1 MENKLQ
7 ILTVANV
14 RGYEKDGTAHLNL
27 EDVARG
33 LGFTTVAASGNVV
46 VRWNTVHKYLTD
58 FGVATSCNGDYQANC
73 PEFIPE
79 NIFYRLAMKAKNEA
93 AEKFQILVADEIL
106 PAIRK
111 HGAYF
116 KEETA
121 EEILNDP
128 YKLLKIFQNFIAERE
143 ERKRLQEVVSVQS
156 VQIAEMQPKAS
167 YYDNILQS
175 NEAIPV
181 SVIAKDYGFSGKR
194 MNQLLHQLKIQ
205 YPCGGTWLVY
215 QDFAAQGY
223 TQTKTIPIGD
233 GYSKTHTN
241 WTQKGRL
248 FLYEVL
254 KQHGHLP
261 LIEQP
266 DE

>member
-33 LGFTTVAASGNVV
+33 LGFTEEKNGVSYVMWRRVTQ
-46 VRWNTVHKYLTD
+46 YLAD
-58 FGVATSCNGDYQANC
+58 FGFFGTSAESSQLVTKDTY
-73 PEFIPE
+73 IPE
-79 NIFYRLAMKAKNEA
+79 NIFYRLAMKAKNEV

-116 KEETA
+116 KEKTA

-143 ERKRLQEVVSVQS
+143 ERKRLQEVVSVQA

-167 YYDNILQS
+167 YYDKILQS

-215 QDFAAQGY
+215 QDYAAQGY
-223 TQTKTIPIGD
+223 TQTKTISIGD